1 MEKVCITKSTLHE
14 RQKEE
19 KEHRTRQEEET
30 QRNQTLWCGVEW
42 RPPTGGSSQQAADGA
57 LHSRGAVATRQRSEL
72 ATCFSLPMTGRPRSN
87 CLVRTATRAP
97 SSSHR
102 RQRAARA
109 I

>member
-57 LHSRGAVATRQRSEL
+57 LHCTASSKP